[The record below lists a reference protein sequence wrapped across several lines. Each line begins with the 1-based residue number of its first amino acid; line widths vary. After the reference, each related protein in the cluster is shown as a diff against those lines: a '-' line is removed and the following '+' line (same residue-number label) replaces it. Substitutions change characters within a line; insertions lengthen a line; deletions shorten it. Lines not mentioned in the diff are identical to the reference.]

1 MTYCV
6 AIKVRDGIVALAD
19 CRLTSGTQVTVG
31 RKITLHGQ
39 NHRFFI
45 ATSGLRS
52 LRDKT
57 LSYLDREIEALDSD
71 NFPTMLDA
79 VEAFAGQMRQ
89 VARAD
94 MEFLEESNLKFNIHA
109 LVGGRLAEDTES
121 HVFSSTPKVTGSKV
135 GERTPYQVIG
145 ETPYGKPVLD
155 RALDYDTP
163 LSTAL
168 KLAYLSFDSTRAS
181 ASDVGFPIDLMTF
194 TNADETW
201 REAQY
206 IDDDVRAQR
215 FWWNDNITRI
225 AREMPD
231 GPWVDDLLAAPLW
244 VVDGNKPDAS

>member
-6 AIKVRDGIVALAD
+6 AIKVSEGIVVLAD
-19 CRLTSGTQVTVG
+19 GRLTSGTQVTVG
-31 RKITLHGQ
+31 RKVTLHGEQ
-39 NHRFFI
+39 NRFFI

-57 LSYLDREIEALDSD
+57 LAYLDREMAALETD

-79 VEAFAGQMRQ
+79 VEAFSQQMRS
-89 VARAD
+89 VARSD
-94 MEFLEESNLKFNIHA
+94 QEFLEDSNLKFNIHA
-109 LVGGRLAEDTES
+109 LVGGKLSEDEEP
-121 HVFSSTPKVTGSKV
+121 HVYLVYPEGNWIEVE
-135 GERTPYQVIG
+135 ERTPYLVIG

-155 RALDYDTP
+155 RALDYDTT

-181 ASDVGFPIDLMTF
+181 ASDVGFPIDLITF
-194 TNADETW
+194 SNVDQKW
-201 REAQY
+201 REAHY

-215 FWWNDNITRI
+215 HWWNDNITQL

-231 GPWVDDLLAAPLW
+231 GPWVEDLLSAPLW
-244 VVDGNKPDAS
+244 LVDGEPDAS

>member
-6 AIKVRDGIVALAD
+6 AIKVKEGLVALAD
-19 CRLTSGTQVTVG
+19 GRLTSGTQVTVG

-39 NHRFFI
+39 DHHFFV

-57 LSYLDREIEALDSD
+57 LAYLDRELKTLE
-71 NFPTMLDA
+71 NGTYPTMLDA
-79 VEAFAGQMRQ
+79 VEAFTARMRA
-89 VARAD
+89 VARSD
-94 MEFLEESNLKFNIHA
+94 QEYLQESDLSFNLHA
-109 LVGGRLAEDTES
+109 LVGGKLPGDDEPHIYLVYPE
-121 HVFSSTPKVTGSKV
+121 GNWIEV
-135 GERTPYQVIG
+135 GERTPYLVIG

-181 ASDVGFPIDLMTF
+181 ASDVGFPIDILTF
-194 TNADETW
+194 NNDDQRW
-201 REAQY
+201 REAHY
-206 IDDDVRAQR
+206 IDDDLRAQR
-215 FWWNDNITRI
+215 YWWNDAITRL

-231 GPWVDDLLAAPLW
+231 GPWVEDLLPAPLW
-244 VVDGNKPDAS
+244 VVDNNPDAG

>member
-6 AIKVRDGIVALAD
+6 AIKVREGIVALAD

-31 RKITLHGQ
+31 RKITLHGEQ
-39 NHRFFI
+39 NKFVV

-57 LSYLDREIEALDSD
+57 LSFLEREMKDLEVD

-79 VEAFAGQMRQ
+79 VEAFSRHMRA
-89 VARAD
+89 VARSD
-94 MEFLEESNLKFNIHA
+94 LEYLQDSNLKFILHA
-109 LVGGRLAEDTES
+109 LIGGKLAEDRHS
-121 HVFSSTPKVTGSKV
+121 HVYLVYPVGNWIEV
-135 GERTPYQVIG
+135 GERTSYQVIG

-168 KLAYLSFDSTRAS
+168 KLSYLSFDSTRAS
-181 ASDVGFPIDLMTF
+181 ASDVGFPIDIITF
-194 TNADETW
+194 SNDDQTW

-215 FWWNDNITRI
+215 YWWNDNITRL

-244 VVDGNKPDAS
+244 VVDGKPDAS

>member
-94 MEFLEESNLKFNIHA
+94 MEFLEESNKFQNW
-109 LVGGRLAEDTES
+109 
-121 HVFSSTPKVTGSKV
+121 
-135 GERTPYQVIG
+135 
-145 ETPYGKPVLD
+145 
-155 RALDYDTP
+155 RA
-163 LSTAL
+163 
-168 KLAYLSFDSTRAS
+168 
-181 ASDVGFPIDLMTF
+181 
-194 TNADETW
+194 
-201 REAQY
+201 
-206 IDDDVRAQR
+206 
-215 FWWNDNITRI
+215 
-225 AREMPD
+225 
-231 GPWVDDLLAAPLW
+231 
-244 VVDGNKPDAS
+244 